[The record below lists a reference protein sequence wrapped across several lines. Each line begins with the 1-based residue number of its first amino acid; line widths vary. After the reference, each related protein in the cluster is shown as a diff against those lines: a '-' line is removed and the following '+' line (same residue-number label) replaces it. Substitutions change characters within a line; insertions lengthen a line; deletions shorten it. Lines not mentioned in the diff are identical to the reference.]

1 MPVRRP
7 PPPQRRA
14 KKSAAPRRTAPLY
27 RSGGRSWDGAAI
39 DESLDLLA
47 GHDYESLKHKR
58 PKHVPT
64 RGAPTWASLAQGAST
79 AIAAALVG
87 ARADDALEVAIDRGR
102 ALRTRLQARR
112 ARVPNELRHTIET
125 VGAASDAL
133 ADLRAL
139 RDGKPATFAMAERL
153 LSLHMRLGRLGLTQN
168 AWLRGCVER
177 AAAAVLGSQA
187 SPGLKAMLTRVA
199 AQWLPPPPAQ
209 PTGGV
214 QVQWSDS
221 DDDGF

>member
-1 MPVRRP
+1 V
-7 PPPQRRA
+7 
-14 KKSAAPRRTAPLY
+14 Y
-27 RSGGRSWDGAAI
+27 RGGGKRGWDGAAI
-39 DESLDLLA
+39 DESLDLLTD
-47 GHDYESLKHKR
+47 HDYENLRHKR

-64 RGAPTWASLAQGAST
+64 RGAPTWASLAQGAAA

-87 ARADDALEVAIDRGR
+87 ARADDALEAAIDRGR

-153 LSLHMRLGRLGLTQN
+153 LSLRMRLGRLGLTQN
-168 AWLRGCVER
+168 AWLRTCVER
-177 AAAAVLGSQA
+177 AAAAVLGSQAA

-199 AQWLPPPPAQ
+199 AQWLPPPPAA